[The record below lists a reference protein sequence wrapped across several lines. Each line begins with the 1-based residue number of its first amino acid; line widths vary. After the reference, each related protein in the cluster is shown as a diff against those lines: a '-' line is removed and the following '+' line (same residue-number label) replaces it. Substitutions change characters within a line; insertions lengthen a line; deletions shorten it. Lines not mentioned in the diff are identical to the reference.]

1 MWWPCFSSDIWGL
14 NCLRNIQ
21 VGNSLEPS
29 QIDAVSSSEWNVLWV
44 KCILHLCRLHYQ
56 FCLLLVMLN
65 GFCKGNHNTQGSSK
79 SEVKLGRISSKDMMW
94 FDLLVQLLT
103 CVPLVNHLDL
113 KVKNHLSF
121 GEKIAKT
128 EHWTLCYHKNSATRV
143 ENKPTKQASTTSRDC
158 FNGKPAWILS
168 HSYRLWS
175 QIGTLTISTAHI
187 NSWINHR

>member
-94 FDLLVQLLT
+94 FDIALAGPTFDMCAVSK
-103 CVPLVNHLDL
+103 PLRPESEEFVIWGENCENITLDM
-113 KVKNHLSF
+113 LSQKL
-121 GEKIAKT
+121 G
-128 EHWTLCYHKNSATRV
+128 HK
-143 ENKPTKQASTTSRDC
+143 SR
-158 FNGKPAWILS
+158 K
-168 HSYRLWS
+168 
-175 QIGTLTISTAHI
+175 
-187 NSWINHR
+187 